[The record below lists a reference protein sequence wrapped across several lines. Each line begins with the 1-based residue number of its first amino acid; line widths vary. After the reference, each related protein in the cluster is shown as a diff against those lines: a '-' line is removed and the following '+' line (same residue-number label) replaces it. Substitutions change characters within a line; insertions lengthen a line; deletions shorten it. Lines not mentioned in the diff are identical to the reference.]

1 VKIGTALPQYA
12 IDVSPGDRTWPSAL
26 GIARRAEALGLDAV
40 WLSDHPFAIG
50 PDGVASGAFE
60 PISAAAAL
68 ARGTARIRI
77 GTLVLSSAMRAPG
90 LLAHSFRSLCAI
102 APARIVAGLGAG
114 WYEPEHR
121 AFGVPLPSYGERIAM
136 LDRTV
141 DALAALGPER
151 PEVLCGGTGARLME
165 LAARAADAWNVAW
178 DVPTGAY
185 SELNR
190 KLDAACE
197 RAGRDPRSVA
207 RTVGVTVLV
216 APDERGLDRAVE
228 RLRGRAAF
236 LSGVD
241 RASLAERIVCGTP
254 ERCAERIAA
263 YGADEVVAAL
273 LLRDDP
279 EMLELFATEVAPVL
293 RRD

>member
-1 VKIGTALPQYA
+1 VRIGTALPQYG
-12 IDVSPGDRTWPSAL
+12 IDASSGEAWPLA
-26 GIARRAEALGLDAV
+26 AEMAARAEALGLDAV

-60 PISAAAAL
+60 PIAGAAAL
-68 ARGTARIRI
+68 ARRTARIRI
-77 GTLVLSSAMRAPG
+77 GTLVLSSAIRAPG
-90 LLAHSFRSLCAI
+90 LVAHSFRSLSAI
-102 APARIVAGLGAG
+102 APGRVVAGLGTG

-121 AFGVPLPSYGERIAM
+121 AFGVPLPSYAQRLGTLE
-136 LDRTV
+136 RTV
-141 DALAALGPER
+141 DALIALGPER
-151 PEVLCGGTGARLME
+151 PAVLLGGTGSGLIE

-178 DVPTGAY
+178 DVTPEAY

-197 RAGRDPRSVA
+197 GAGRDPRSIA
-207 RTVGVTVLV
+207 RTVGLTVLV
-216 APDERGLDRAVE
+216 AADERGLDDAVS

-241 RASLAERIVCGTP
+241 RRSLAERIVCGTP
-254 ERCAERIAA
+254 DRCVERIAA

-279 EMLELFATEVAPVL
+279 EMLELFASEVAAKL
-293 RRD
+293 RPS